1 MTNKIYSYAQDF
13 NNYSKDIFIKKA
25 IVKKLPNGKW
35 TVMSLKGKQ
44 LGEYKTKQE
53 AVKNLRRIEFFKN
66 HKKKASKDKSYSSI
80 MRDLKKSHD
89 DEDISK
95 FQREFKR
102 LFDAAVIEG
111 SDEPEN
117 VLQDAL
123 QCISE
128 KSIDIKKIASAIGLG
143 DARFA
148 GKYLAD
154 LVKFL
159 LRRISP
165 ERRVKSIE
173 NLRKKIYYLNE
184 YQIASKKT
192 PASSA
197 LGHAITLLK
206 TVLLEHNPL
215 YIRNVLNN
223 IVKYL

>member
-1 MTNKIYSYAQDF
+1 MKINKIQSYVEDYC
-13 NNYSKDIFIKKA
+13 NFIKESK
-25 IVKKLPNGKW
+25 IKKLPNGKW

-66 HKKKASKDKSYSSI
+66 HKKKKASQNEESYSST
-80 MRDLKKSHD
+80 MRDLKKSHN
-89 DEDISK
+89 DESISK
-95 FQREFKR
+95 FQHEFKK
-102 LFDAAVIEG
+102 LFDAALIAG

-117 VLQDAL
+117 VLEEAL

-128 KSIDIKKIASAIGLG
+128 KNIDIKKIASAIDLG

-184 YQIASKKT
+184 YQIAEKKT